1 MTEIDV
7 LRAFFEAVQES
18 QEWFGVNRD
27 RAVEDVAYINGV
39 YDAFK
44 KMLEKLRDEDE

>member
-7 LRAFFEAVQES
+7 LRAFFEIIQDS
-18 QEWFGVNRD
+18 QEWFGVNRE
-27 RAVEDVAYINGV
+27 RAVEDVEYINGV
-39 YDAFK
+39 YDTIK